1 MATLVPGV
9 GERHIMAR
17 MEQEGAQLEAAR
29 VAREAQTQAQAA
41 IAEPANIP
49 IDANTGTEEQ
59 GSTDTQ
65 PVSATSTAVEP
76 AHEDVAEVRQRHAQ
90 SVESSA
96 A

>member
-17 MEQEGAQLEAAR
+17 MEQEGALLEAAR

-41 IAEPANIP
+41 IAEPASIP
-49 IDANTGTEEQ
+49 VDANAGTEEQ
-59 GSTDTQ
+59 GSADNQ
-65 PVSATSTAVEP
+65 PISATSTAIEP
-76 AHEDVAEVRQRHAQ
+76 THRNAAEIRQRHAQ